1 MPRTACQDYSLFSN
15 HNLIIMTTKTTRSQ
29 DEPQA
34 PAEATPPII
43 PVTTTA
49 PKDEPQVMILLLHN
63 VRIRSH
69 WHPKGLTLPVALAQ
83 AKSLETLGM
92 ARIIG
97 I

>member
-1 MPRTACQDYSLFSN
+1 
-15 HNLIIMTTKTTRSQ
+15 
-29 DEPQA
+29 
-34 PAEATPPII
+34 
-43 PVTTTA
+43 
-49 PKDEPQVMILLLHN
+49 MILLLHN